1 MKIDWKNELSTDMY
15 FRLCECR
22 NLKSDIVP
30 LTNVVKRVSGW
41 DSEQSLDYMLKW
53 LTDWNNQV
61 NLYPS
66 TEKEYNNLLKKID

>member
-1 MKIDWKNELSTDMY
+1 MEIDWKNELSEDMY

-30 LTNVVKRVSGW
+30 LTKVVKRVSGW

-53 LTDWNNQV
+53 LTDWNNQIE
-61 NLYPS
+61 LYPNDVEY
-66 TEKEYNNLLKKID
+66 EKMVKKIG

>member
-1 MKIDWKNELSTDMY
+1 MKIDWKNELSEDMY

-53 LTDWNNQV
+53 LTDWNNQIE
-61 NLYPS
+61 LYPNDVEY
-66 TEKEYNNLLKKID
+66 EKMVKKIG